1 MARKVTKE
9 LLECILPEWEVSQLS
24 ETSFGITRHS
34 PAGELV
40 VMSIHGENLWE
51 MAKFAE
57 NYYNDFD
64 ADDHAAVIY
73 HLKHYGTPDE
83 QKFYASAPGDI
94 DDLLRDARTIDNWY
108 YEVRS
113 KLWEEWNKW
122 NRENIDGEVQEP

>member
-9 LLECILPEWEVSQLS
+9 LLDSILLDWDVSQLS
-24 ETSFGITRHS
+24 ETSFDITRSS
-34 PAGELV
+34 PAGEQV
-40 VMSIHGENLWE
+40 VMSLQGENLVE
-51 MAKFAE
+51 MATFAE

-83 QKFYASAPGDI
+83 QKFYSSAPGDI

-108 YEVRS
+108 YEVYS
-113 KLWEEWNKW
+113 KLREAWDEEDD
-122 NRENIDGEVQEP
+122 DGDDTES

>member
-9 LLECILPEWEVSQLS
+9 ILESILPDWEVSNLC
-24 ETSFGITRHS
+24 ETSFDITRHS
-34 PAGELV
+34 PAGEHV
-40 VMSIHGENLWE
+40 VMPLQGENLGV
-51 MAKFAE
+51 MATLAE
-57 NYYNDFD
+57 EYYNDFD

-108 YEVRS
+108 YEVYS
-113 KLWEEWNKW
+113 KL
-122 NRENIDGEVQEP
+122 REAWDKEDDDGDDTES

>member
-9 LLECILPEWEVSQLS
+9 LLESILPDWEVSQLS
-24 ETSFGITRHS
+24 ETSFDITRHS
-34 PAGELV
+34 PAGEHVIMPLQ
-40 VMSIHGENLWE
+40 GENLWD
-51 MAKFAE
+51 MATFAE
-57 NYYNDFD
+57 NYYDDFD

-108 YEVRS
+108 YEVYS
-113 KLWEEWNKW
+113 KLREAWDEEDD
-122 NRENIDGEVQEP
+122 DGDDTES

>member
-1 MARKVTKE
+1 
-9 LLECILPEWEVSQLS
+9 
-24 ETSFGITRHS
+24 
-34 PAGELV
+34 
-40 VMSIHGENLWE
+40 

-64 ADDHAAVIY
+64 ASDRAAVVY
-73 HLKHYGTPDE
+73 HLKHYGTPVE
-83 QKFYASAPGDI
+83 QEFYASSPGDI

>member
-9 LLECILPEWEVSQLS
+9 ILESILPDWEVSKLS
-24 ETSFGITRHS
+24 ETSFDITRHS
-34 PAGELV
+34 PAGEEV
-40 VMSIHGENLWE
+40 VMSLQGENIGE
-51 MAKFAE
+51 MATFAE

-73 HLKHYGTPDE
+73 HLKHYGTPEE

-108 YEVRS
+108 YEVYSR
-113 KLWEEWNKW
+113 LRDAWDEEDD
-122 NRENIDGEVQEP
+122 DGDDTES